1 MNFRDFGLAE
11 PLLRAVLQEGYT
23 VATPIQA
30 QAIPTVLEGHDVIG
44 IAQTG
49 TGKTAAFALPILNR
63 LLDAAPAAKG
73 APRQIRVLVLAST
86 RELAVQIGDAARA
99 LFSKLGLTVSVQVTC
114 LTL

>member
-44 IAQTG
+44 LLRPEPERQ
-49 TGKTAAFALPILNR
+49 R
-63 LLDAAPAAKG
+63 LS
-73 APRQIRVLVLAST
+73 RCQFCIVY
-86 RELAVQIGDAARA
+86 
-99 LFSKLGLTVSVQVTC
+99 
-114 LTL
+114 